1 MTASDS
7 RSAAAWMYKTQRI
20 DMNVAGTVS
29 VKICAADPLTRL
41 GLVSHVRQEPRMTP
55 VDDQSADVIVLTVG
69 NADDQALDTL
79 RQLTFPACAGFLV
92 IVAGS
97 WTVDM
102 HAAIELG
109 VRGVLFRC
117 GFSWAS
123 FDEAVYAIARGEGAF
138 SPELQGMLLDQMER
152 TIKDVLAPRGLTACG
167 LTTREIDILR
177 LVANGSDLEDIA
189 EKLRYSERTVKN
201 VLYGLMKRLNLR
213 NRAHAVSY
221 AIRAGVI

>member
-1 MTASDS
+1 
-7 RSAAAWMYKTQRI
+7 MYKTQRI
-20 DMNVAGTVS
+20 DVNVAGTVR
-29 VKICAADPLTRL
+29 VKICEPDPLTRF
-41 GLVSHVRQEPRMTP
+41 GLVTHVREEPRMTLVPP
-55 VDDQSADVIVLTVG
+55 VKDQSADVIVLTVG

-79 RQLTFPACAGFLV
+79 RQLAFPASARSLV
-92 IVAGS
+92 LVTGS

-109 VRGVLFRC
+109 VRGVLLRC
-117 GFSWAS
+117 AFTWAS

-138 SPELQGMLLDQMER
+138 SSELQGMLLDQMER

-167 LTTREIDILR
+167 LSTREIDILR
-177 LVANGSDLEDIA
+177 LVADGCDLEDIA